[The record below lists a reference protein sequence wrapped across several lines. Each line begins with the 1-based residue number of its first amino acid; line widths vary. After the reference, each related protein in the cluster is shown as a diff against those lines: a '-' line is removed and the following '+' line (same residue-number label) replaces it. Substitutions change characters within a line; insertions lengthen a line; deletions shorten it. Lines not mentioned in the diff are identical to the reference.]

1 MVAFAIVQSLS
12 QAQLFETAWTA
23 SCQAPLSFII
33 SCSLLRFISTELVML
48 YRLVSRSFEWSP
60 CRYSLSWIADMG
72 TPTSSSLGS

>member
-12 QAQLFETAWTA
+12 QAQLFETPWTA

-48 YRLVSRSFEWSP
+48 SRLVSRSFEWSP
-60 CRYSLSWIADMG
+60 YRYMSWIADMG